1 MKTIV
6 FFIVV
11 MLGMVTCST
20 VNTENENNTVTTD
33 SVAVDTEI
41 VNDSIVI
48 EESINEIDS
57 LVENGEVIV
66 D

>member
-1 MKTIV
+1 MKKFV
-6 FFIVV
+6 FFIGVILV
-11 MLGMVTCST
+11 MATCST
-20 VNTENENNTVTTD
+20 VNTENENDTVTTD
-33 SVAVDTEI
+33 SIAVNAEI

-57 LVENGEVIV
+57 LVENGEVVV

>member
-1 MKTIV
+1 MKKIV

-11 MLGMVTCST
+11 MLGMVACST
-20 VNTENENNTVTTD
+20 VNTENENDAVTTD
-33 SVAVDTEI
+33 SVAVDAEI

-57 LVENGEVIV
+57 LVENGELIV